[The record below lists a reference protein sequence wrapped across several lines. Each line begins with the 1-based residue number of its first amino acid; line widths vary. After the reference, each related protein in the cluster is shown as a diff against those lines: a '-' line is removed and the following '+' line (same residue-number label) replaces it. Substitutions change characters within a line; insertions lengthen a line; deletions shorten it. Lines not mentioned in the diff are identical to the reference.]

1 MTGKINSVSN
11 IITVRQ
17 GDSYDLYFQ
26 FRTSCGTPIDMT
38 NSVIKMQAVNE
49 SEEPVLTKT
58 AETID
63 IKKGLFCLTLTPS
76 ETNIDVGDYQTDI
89 QFQMPDGR
97 INTFFPSDV
106 NKVGILRI
114 TKQITK

>member
-1 MTGKINSVSN
+1 MTGKINPLSN
-11 IITVRQ
+11 IITIRQ

-26 FRTSCGTPIDMT
+26 FRIPCGTPIDMT

-49 SEEPVLTKT
+49 SGNNVLTKT

-76 ETNIDVGDYQTDI
+76 DTNIDVGDYQTDI

-97 INTFFPSDV
+97 VHTFFPSDV
-106 NKVGILRI
+106 NKVGVLRI

>member
-1 MTGKINSVSN
+1 MTGKINPLSN
-11 IITVRQ
+11 MITIRQ

-26 FRTSCGTPIDMT
+26 FRTSCGAPIDMT

-58 AETID
+58 AEPID
-63 IKKGLFCLTLTPS
+63 IQKGLFCFTFTPTD
-76 ETNIDVGDYQTDI
+76 TNISIGDYNTDI
-89 QFQMPDGR
+89 QFQMSDGR
-97 INTFFPSDV
+97 VHTFFPSDV
-106 NKVGILRI
+106 SKTGILRI